1 MRVPDP
7 HHIVIVSTRLG
18 RGPDDRDGV
27 QLEARPGASLLQVPA
42 PDHAAHVHVTA
53 GALADQ
59 HAAGLA
65 RVRVPRPGFEQRAL
79 FRRKAEHACYSTPS
93 MSFHERVQALPTLGI
108 GISTEFG
115 ARHTGLDLLAFQRS
129 NPELVRFLEIG
140 GDLERGVDADAR
152 AWVERGLPTTYHFLD
167 VNLEEG
173 EDLDEAWIRDT
184 AALAREV
191 GAAWLCGDAGLWH
204 VGPRERGHGV
214 LMPPVLEPD
223 SADEMARNVAHLR
236 EASGFEVLPE
246 NPPAHVFL
254 GRMHLLDYFGRVAA
268 GADCGL
274 LLDVAHLAVYQ
285 RVCGHG
291 PLTALDG
298 FPLEHVV
305 EVHVAGGT
313 LFEHEGRT
321 FVNDDHGVAILPE
334 TWTIFEHVIERSPN
348 LKAIVFECER
358 NTIPEV
364 VPVFERI
371 HELRA

>member
-1 MRVPDP
+1 
-7 HHIVIVSTRLG
+7 
-18 RGPDDRDGV
+18 
-27 QLEARPGASLLQVPA
+27 
-42 PDHAAHVHVTA
+42 
-53 GALADQ
+53 
-59 HAAGLA
+59 
-65 RVRVPRPGFEQRAL
+65 L
-79 FRRKAEHACYSTPS
+79 FRRNAEHPCYSTPS

-115 ARHTGLDLLAFQRS
+115 ARHTGLDLLALQRS
-129 NPELVRFLEIG
+129 HPGLVRFLEIG

-173 EDLDEAWIRDT
+173 EDLDEVWVRDT

-254 GRMHLLDYFGRVAA
+254 GRMHLLDYFGRVTA

-285 RVCGHG
+285 RVCGHD

-313 LFEHEGRT
+313 PFEHEGRT
-321 FVNDDHGVAILPE
+321 FVNDDHGVEVLPE
-334 TWTIFEHVIERSPN
+334 TWTIFEHVLARTPN

-358 NTIPEV
+358 NTIAEV

-371 HELRA
+371 HELCA